1 VAKQADGACR
11 AAIKTDAHS
20 PGKATVNRSASGGR
34 RWRCGKH
41 LPAAGQ
47 GGNMKESDLPLVRG
61 GKLPKEA
68 LHWLAEVEKHFSG
81 TTRDIIVIR
90 QKPISPSP
98 REAK

>member
-1 VAKQADGACR
+1 
-11 AAIKTDAHS
+11 
-20 PGKATVNRSASGGR
+20 
-34 RWRCGKH
+34 
-41 LPAAGQ
+41 
-47 GGNMKESDLPLVRG
+47 MKESDLPLVRG
-61 GKLPKEA
+61 AKPSKEA